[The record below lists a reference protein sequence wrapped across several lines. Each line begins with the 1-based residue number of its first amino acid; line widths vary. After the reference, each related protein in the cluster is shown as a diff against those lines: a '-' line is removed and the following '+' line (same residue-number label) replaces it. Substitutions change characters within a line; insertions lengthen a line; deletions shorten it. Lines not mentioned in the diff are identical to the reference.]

1 MCKCDLC
8 NNKYAEFT
16 VTSKHLSFMLPKL
29 KKYNK
34 KKLGHITKHI
44 CDKCFIEIFRE
55 KKQCV
60 KKLK

>member
-44 CDKCFIEIFRE
+44 CDKCFIEIFNKKE
-55 KKQCV
+55 K
-60 KKLK
+60 